1 MIRVRVPATSANMGP
16 GFDSLG
22 IALNLYNDFEFR
34 ELEDGLKFNGM
45 PEEFCNEENIIYQ
58 AMKHCFDKAGYKI
71 KGLEISE
78 IKQDVPV
85 SRGLGSSSTC
95 IVGGLVGANE
105 ILGKKFSDDEL
116 LEMAVEIEGH
126 PDNVAPAL
134 LGGMVVAIVD
144 ENKTYYDKVN
154 VKDGIKF
161 VSIIPDFRLSTEK
174 ARSVLPK
181 EISLKDGV
189 YNVSRAALM
198 VSCFCSG
205 KYELIKYACKD
216 AFHQNYRSK
225 LIPGFEEVYNM
236 SYELGALACYLS
248 GAGPTIMAI
257 IDEGD
262 ERFSNKLREFL
273 RIKGLEWN
281 ILELS
286 LDNAGAT
293 IIEGTK

>member
-1 MIRVRVPATSANMGP
+1 MIKVRVPATSANMGP

-22 IALNLYNDFEFR
+22 IALKLYNDFEFR
-34 ELEDGLKFNGM
+34 ELEDGLKFKGM
-45 PEEFCNEENIIYQ
+45 PEEFCSEKNIIYQ
-58 AMKHCFDKAGYKI
+58 AMKYCFDKAGYKI
-71 KGLEISE
+71 KGLEIGE
-78 IKQDVPV
+78 LKQDVPV

-105 ILGKKFSDDEL
+105 ILGKKFSNEEL

-144 ENKTYYDKVN
+144 ENKTFYDKVD
-154 VKDGIKF
+154 VKKGIKF
-161 VSIIPDFRLSTEK
+161 VSIIPNFRLSTKK
-174 ARSVLPK
+174 ARSVIPQ

-198 VSCFCSG
+198 VACFSSG

-216 AFHQNYRSK
+216 AFHQNYRST
-225 LIPGFEEVYNM
+225 LIPGFEEVYNK
-236 SYELGALACYLS
+236 SYELGALGCYLS

-257 IDEGD
+257 INDED
-262 ERFSNKLREFL
+262 ERFSNKLREYL
-273 RIKGLEWN
+273 KIKGLEWD

-286 LDNAGAT
+286 IDDAGAT